1 MKKSHE
7 NILIYDFSY
16 KNLIGTKPL
25 CIGFYKI
32 DGFIRIYDGTRCLI
46 LFDSEKY
53 NATYNRIRYLINI
66 CFFSLLRKL
75 KFVLMI
81 LYLQEKHWLCIML

>member
-46 LFDSEKY
+46 FL
-53 NATYNRIRYLINI
+53 T
-66 CFFSLLRKL
+66 L
-75 KFVLMI
+75 KN
-81 LYLQEKHWLCIML
+81 IMLLTIELDIL